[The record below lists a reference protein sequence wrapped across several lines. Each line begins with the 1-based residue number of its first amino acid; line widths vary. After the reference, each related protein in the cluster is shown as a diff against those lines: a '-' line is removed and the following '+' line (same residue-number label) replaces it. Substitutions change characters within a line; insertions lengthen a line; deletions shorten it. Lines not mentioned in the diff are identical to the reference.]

1 MRTLSRPGPGLM
13 ETQKKSPWPRVGA
26 HLSKRNN
33 MKNKIEV
40 GQTVFLNEKQGP
52 RPAKVVKVGKKYF
65 QIDAPG
71 YSRLQFFIETLLS
84 NTNYGSPDQVYLNRQ
99 ELSDEN
105 EVGKL
110 RSEIGHLSFRKLNLD
125 QLRRIKSIIEE
136 PQKKPV

>member
-1 MRTLSRPGPGLM
+1 
-13 ETQKKSPWPRVGA
+13 
-26 HLSKRNN
+26 

-40 GQTVFLNEKQGP
+40 GQTVYLNEKQGP

-84 NTNYGSPDQVYLNRQ
+84 NTNYGVPDKIYLNKQ
-99 ELSDEN
+99 DLSDEI
-105 EVGKL
+105 EMYKL
-110 RSEIGHLSFRKLNLD
+110 ISQLTYTHSFDRLNLD

-136 PQKKPV
+136 KV